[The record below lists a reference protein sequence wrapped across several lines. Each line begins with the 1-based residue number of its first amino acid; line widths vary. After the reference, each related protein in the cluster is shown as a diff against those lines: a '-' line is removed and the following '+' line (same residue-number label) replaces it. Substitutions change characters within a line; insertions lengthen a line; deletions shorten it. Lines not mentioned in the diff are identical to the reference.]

1 MIEVSCSDIDFYER
15 KIARLEEDNV
25 MLHEE
30 LANVRS
36 RLRTAQDYEIRY
48 ELLMQS
54 SNDEIQRLRSG
65 QAKAEEARREEY
77 VAIKLRENNEKWR
90 VEMLQLEENTKKAA
104 QEELKAVQISL
115 NEANERLADLKK
127 KGE

>member
-65 QAKAEEARREEY
+65 QAKAEEARRDEF

-104 QEELKAVQISL
+104 Q
-115 NEANERLADLKK
+115 
-127 KGE
+127 